1 MGSETAGTR
10 IKTFLVSSTTRVS
23 PVKADSNQNAA
34 RDRKAQIQRL
44 FGVIW
49 VLMALLL
56 TGCGNATADK
66 DEEAAKVAA
75 PAAPKP
81 APKPKVTIPAGT
93 RFSVVLKDGV
103 STKSSTAG
111 SEFSASL
118 ASPIVVDGKT
128 VLAAGSPVMGRVV
141 DVKESGR
148 VKGRAS
154 LSLVLT
160 SVVHDGKS
168 VPVETQTYVGV
179 AKSTKKRDAGV
190 IGGAAG
196 VGAAIG
202 AIAGGGK
209 GAATGAAIGGAG
221 GTGAVLATRGEDV
234 HYPPETRLTFVLSKV
249 AEL

>member
-1 MGSETAGTR
+1 MSFRSKKETAHG
-10 IKTFLVSSTTRVS
+10 IPAFDATTGS
-23 PVKADSNQNAA
+23 PVKALSNQDAEFTHRA
-34 RDRKAQIQRL
+34 KGATMKRL

-49 VLMALLL
+49 IVAALSLC
-56 TGCGNATADK
+56 GCGSATADK
-66 DEEAAKVAA
+66 SEETAKAVAD
-75 PAAPKP
+75 KP
-81 APKPKVTIPAGT
+81 APPPKIIVPAGT
-93 RFSVVLKDGV
+93 ALRVRLNEGV
-103 STKSSTAG
+103 SASKSEPGT
-111 SEFSASL
+111 EFSASL
-118 ASPIVVDGKT
+118 SDPVVVNGKT
-128 VLAAGSPVMGRVV
+128 VLPQGAKVIGRVI
-141 DVKESGR
+141 DAKESGR

-160 SVVHDGKS
+160 SVVHNGKS

-196 VGAAIG
+196 VGAVIG

-234 HYPPETRLTFVLSKV
+234 HYPPETRLTFVLSRV

>member
-1 MGSETAGTR
+1 M
-10 IKTFLVSSTTRVS
+10 K
-23 PVKADSNQNAA
+23 
-34 RDRKAQIQRL
+34 RL

-49 VLMALLL
+49 IVLALGLSACN
-56 TGCGNATADK
+56 TATADK
-66 DEEAAKVAA
+66 DEELAKIAA
-75 PAAPKP
+75 PRPE
-81 APKPKVTIPAGT
+81 PKPKIIIPAGT
-93 RFSVVLKDGV
+93 QFSVVLKDGV
-103 STKSSTAG
+103 STSSSTAG

-128 VLAAGSPVMGRVV
+128 VLETGSPVMGRVV
-141 DVKESGR
+141 DVQKSGR

-160 SVVHDGKS
+160 SVVHNGKS
-168 VPVETQTYVGV
+168 VPVDTQTYVGV

-202 AIAGGGK
+202 AITGGGK

-221 GTGAVLATRGEDV
+221 GTGVVLATRGDDV
-234 HYPPETRLTFVLSKV
+234 HYPPETRLSFVLSRV